1 MLNVSAIMGR
11 LTADPELRHTQ
22 NNIAVTAFTVA
33 VDRSYVKQGED
44 RQADFIDVV
53 AWRSTAEFICKYFTK
68 GKLIAISGAIQ
79 TRSYEDKNGNKRKA
93 TEIVANDV
101 SFGGDKAKDDQR
113 QSEYGSAYGDP
124 PPERRSYGYSS
135 GQTGNSPAYP
145 PSESAPSYSGSGNE
159 DYEEIMG
166 DDDLPF

>member
-33 VDRSYVKQGED
+33 VDRSYVKPGED

-53 AWRSTAEFICKYFTK
+53 AWRGTAEFVCKYFSK
-68 GKLIAISGAIQ
+68 GKLIAVSGAIQ
-79 TRSYEDKNGNKRKA
+79 TRNYEDKNGNKRKA
-93 TEIVANDV
+93 VEIVANDV

-113 QSEYGSAYGDP
+113 QGGYGYGDP
-124 PPERRSYGYSS
+124 PPERRSYESS
-135 GQTGNSPAYP
+135 PSQAGGAPTYP
-145 PSESAPSYSGSGNE
+145 PSESAPSYSSGSND